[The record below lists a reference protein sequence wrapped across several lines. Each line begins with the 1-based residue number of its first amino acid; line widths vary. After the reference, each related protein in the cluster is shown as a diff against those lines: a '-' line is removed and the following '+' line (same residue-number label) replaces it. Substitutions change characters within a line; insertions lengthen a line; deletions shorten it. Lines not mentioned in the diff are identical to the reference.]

1 MKPCDMVLLG
11 QLKSTSNRAFLRS
24 TATNQLK
31 LKAPDGK
38 MRLTD
43 VVDDREVFMKG
54 IGYSY
59 YYEES

>member
-1 MKPCDMVLLG
+1 MHSCV
-11 QLKSTSNRAFLRS
+11 QLVS
-24 TATNQLK
+24 ATNQLK

-38 MRLTD
+38 MCLTG

-54 IGYSY
+54 IDYSY